1 MFKILYSDQ
10 LKIESATLPIHLA
23 SDRRAWVRLDE
34 ISEFVGVDHAQNVE
48 RANLELVRRDLL
60 VLMDPCPDE
69 EPCSGEEEVEYID
82 LAALPFWLGLICG
95 ETVTHPSHFEGL
107 LSYSLNFLD
116 ITWMLNRAAAKLVG
130 VAYEGQ
136 THRTPQAD

>member
-1 MFKILYSDQ
+1 MFKILYSEQ
-10 LKIESATLPIHLA
+10 LKIDNATLPIHLA

-34 ISEFVGVDHAQNVE
+34 ISEFVGVDPAQRVE
-48 RANLELVRRDLL
+48 QANLELVRRDLL

-69 EPCSGEEEVEYID
+69 EPCSGEEEVEYMD

-95 ETVTHPSHFEGL
+95 ETVKHLANFEGL

-130 VAYEGQ
+130 LEFEGGRHRVA
-136 THRTPQAD
+136 QAN